1 MAEHR
6 LARKHALRLAA
17 VGAVAALTT
26 ALLPQVALAAPAA
39 KCDNRSNNTYQKLLE
54 CVTLEGVR
62 EHQAEFQKIAD
73 NSNDPV
79 YPGSRAA
86 GTEGYADSVDYV
98 AGLLRDAG
106 YEVTLDPVEF
116 EFVFP
121 AAAAAAH
128 SGQRNV

>member
-73 NSNDPV
+73 NSSTRSTP
-79 YPGSRAA
+79 
-86 GTEGYADSVDYV
+86 V
-98 AGLLRDAG
+98 AGPRAPRA
-106 YEVTLDPVEF
+106 TPTASTTS
-116 EFVFP
+116 P
-121 AAAAAAH
+121 ACCGTPAT
-128 SGQRNV
+128 R